1 MKKALFLYSGLTGAH
16 GKSRLIEKAIA
27 RLSNS
32 FDLVSLKTSGVE
44 ELKAEARS
52 SCSSCDVLLVAGGDG
67 TFHQV
72 INAIASE
79 SKKPVLGFINAGT
92 MGDVSASFGLS
103 HSFWDGVKTIEEGH
117 FESFDICKAND
128 ACFVYMA
135 ATGAYADVAYKASR
149 KEKRSFGKFAYY
161 SYSAKEAMAKK
172 EITLEIAING
182 ERISYNGPFFM
193 ALNGPRVGGF
203 YVNKIGQPDDG
214 RFEAYLTPSAPFN
227 GLASYLASKRP
238 WCFSSS
244 SAEVFSPSER
254 EWCLDGEPYIF
265 KDVRLT
271 CLQKEIMVFCRE
283 KAK

>member
-16 GKSRLIEKAIA
+16 GKLKLIEKAIA
-27 RLSNS
+27 RLSTS
-32 FDLVSLKTSGVE
+32 FDLVSYKTSSVE
-44 ELKAEARS
+44 ELKEKAQS
-52 SCSSCDVLLVAGGDG
+52 SCSYFDVLLVAGGDG
-67 TFHQV
+67 TFHQA

-79 SKKPVLGFINAGT
+79 SKKPILGFINAGT

-117 FESFDICKAND
+117 FESFDVCKAND
-128 ACFVYMA
+128 VFFIYMA
-135 ATGAYADVAYKASR
+135 ATGAYANVAYKTSR
-149 KEKRSFGKFAYY
+149 KKKKSFGKLAYY
-161 SYSAKEAMAKK
+161 SLSAKEAMAKK
-172 EITLEIAING
+172 EIALDIAING
-182 ERISYNGPFFM
+182 ERVSYNGPFFM

-203 YVNKIGQPDDG
+203 YVNKIGQQDDG
-214 RFEAYLTPSAPFN
+214 RFEAYLTPSGSFN
-227 GLASYLASKRP
+227 GLTSYLTSKRP

-265 KDVRLT
+265 KNVKLT